1 MSCERVAQDGR
12 QIGSGLEKPAA
23 WQLATHA
30 TDPCVQLVALVA
42 ALSEQDFCLL
52 EEWLR
57 CLPVLQPCQPIAIR
71 EQPFGV
77 VGLPGRGMPE
87 YKHDGANCE
96 DLNTYSFHRHIA
108 SKDRNNPSR

>member
-1 MSCERVAQDGR
+1 MLRPRGAS
-12 QIGSGLEKPAA
+12 
-23 WQLATHA
+23 QLATHA

-57 CLPVLQPCQPIAIR
+57 CLPVLQPRQPIAIR

-77 VGLPGRGMPE
+77 VGLPERGMPE
-87 YKHDGANCE
+87 YKHHGVNRE

-108 SKDRNNPSR
+108 SKDGSNPSR